1 MLFITKNINKKH
13 IIFFFSFK
21 GISYS
26 HKIKSSS
33 SSSTARVVVPTT
45 TTISFI
51 LLSSLIPI
59 CLSIASICS
68 VNDDAISSAI
78 APRYI

>member
-45 TTISFI
+45 TTIFFHPIIIVDTNLSFN
-51 LLSSLIPI
+51 
-59 CLSIASICS
+59 CLHLF
-68 VNDDAISSAI
+68 
-78 APRYI
+78 RER